1 VAEAAAAGAAGAAVV
16 AAAEAAAAVP
26 RLEVVEAEVV
36 VVPRFAAEEVA
47 VAPRDR
53 PAAARP
59 R

>member
-1 VAEAAAAGAAGAAVV
+1 VAEAAAVV
-16 AAAEAAAAVP
+16 AVAEAAAVP